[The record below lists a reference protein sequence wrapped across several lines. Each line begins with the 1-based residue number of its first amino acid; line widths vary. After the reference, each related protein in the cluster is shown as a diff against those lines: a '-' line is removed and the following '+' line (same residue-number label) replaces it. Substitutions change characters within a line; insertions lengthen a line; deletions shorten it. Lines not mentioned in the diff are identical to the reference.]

1 MAKAYNSV
9 FNVSGG
15 SSQAISVDSDGSTV
29 ITKLVLLDE
38 KTGNKWQIKISD
50 GELIAEPLELEDKR
64 EIKLNSILDDKKVEF
79 TLDITGHAHGVMYVN
94 VIVDDFDDF
103 DVLKKASAVIKF
115 MKFIL
120 KGNKILELEIS
131 IKTLDT
137 EWGKIIKEL
146 IDSGVDLEL
155 KQGMVNN
162 QVKSFYFKYPK
173 MSA

>member
-64 EIKLNSILDDKKVEF
+64 EIKLNK
-79 TLDITGHAHGVMYVN
+79 
-94 VIVDDFDDF
+94 
-103 DVLKKASAVIKF
+103 
-115 MKFIL
+115 IL
-120 KGNKILELEIS
+120 K
-131 IKTLDT
+131 
-137 EWGKIIKEL
+137 
-146 IDSGVDLEL
+146 
-155 KQGMVNN
+155 
-162 QVKSFYFKYPK
+162 
-173 MSA
+173 